1 MLLLGRASH
10 CVATLEHCLLHNL
23 PLETPGDPA
32 VLRDLADVLALLA
45 ALCRHEPALVLDLM
59 QQSVPFGSGAV
70 ARSWADVVAGV
81 LAVAPQL
88 QARLM
93 AAGGGGGDG
102 DAAMAAAEA
111 AGASALGIL
120 ADAMQLLAAVGVA
133 APGRVL
139 ALLPQLPLFG
149 AQELFAGLPAAVPLD
164 QLAAFQVGRVQQQ
177 VLSDVFFRRLTL
189 LLP

>member
-32 VLRDLADVLALLA
+32 VLRDLADVLALLG

-70 ARSWADVVAGV
+70 PRSWADVVAGV

-93 AAGGGGGDG
+93 AAGGGGGGGGGDG
-102 DAAMAAAEA
+102 AMAAAEA

-164 QLAAFQVGRVQQQ
+164 QLAAFQVRPGSAAVA
-177 VLSDVFFRRLTL
+177 
-189 LLP
+189 